1 MEDEDVIDTHQLYPW
16 RRTLDNSVY
25 KDLLKVLGPARPGCF
40 RRSALTVVPS
50 VYCPLYAYMNPV
62 PGHGVWINKSTMI
75 LYVVRIHEP
84 IAWPRSLD
92 KQIYND
98 TVPFVGTDLALQHL
112 VHHTTGS
119 NGCCRDDSYSQL

>member
-75 LYVVRIHEP
+75 LYRLWGP
-84 IAWPRSLD
+84 TWP
-92 KQIYND
+92 YN
-98 TVPFVGTDLALQHL
+98 TWFTTPQVPMVAAGMIPTANF
-112 VHHTTGS
+112 S
-119 NGCCRDDSYSQL
+119 CSDSDILEG